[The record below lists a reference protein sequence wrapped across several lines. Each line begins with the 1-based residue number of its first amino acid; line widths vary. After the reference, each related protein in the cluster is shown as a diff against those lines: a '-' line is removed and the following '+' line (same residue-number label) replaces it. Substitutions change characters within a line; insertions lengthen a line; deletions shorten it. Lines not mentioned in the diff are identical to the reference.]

1 MFLVIIFL
9 FIVFIL
15 LMSIVMIINPYLI
28 WRITESWKSSTT
40 PSKAYFIYQR
50 IGGLIGVIFS
60 LFFLLTFLKFL

>member
-15 LMSIVMIINPYLI
+15 MMSIVMVINPYLI
-28 WRITESWKSSTT
+28 WRTTESWKSNTT

-50 IGGLIGVIFS
+50 IGGLIGIIFS
-60 LFFLLTFLKFL
+60 LFFLLTFIKFL